1 LAPVE
6 RGARDGM
13 GIAKYRTTI
22 KTTKETCMR
31 KFFYLALAI
40 LTFSLSASSG
50 AADSH
55 GTPEEAMAMVG
66 RAIAAIKTEGFD
78 KIVAEINE
86 GKPGRF
92 RDRDLYITI
101 NDLNAKNI
109 AHGAN
114 PKMQGKDLIELKD
127 ADGKYFM
134 RERVQLAAAKGKGW
148 QDYKFV
154 NPVSKQIEA
163 KSMYFE
169 RYGDHIINCGIYK

>member
-1 LAPVE
+1 
-6 RGARDGM
+6 
-13 GIAKYRTTI
+13 
-22 KTTKETCMR
+22 MR
-31 KFFYLALAI
+31 KYFYLILAI
-40 LTFSLSASSG
+40 LTFSLSANSR
-50 AADSH
+50 ADTH
-55 GTPEEAMAMVG
+55 GTAEEAVAMVN
-66 RAIAAIKTEGFD
+66 RAIAAIKTEGLE
-78 KIVAEINE
+78 KVVAEVNE

-92 RDRDLYITI
+92 KDRDLYITI
-101 NDLNAKNI
+101 NDLKAKNI

-134 RERVQLAAAKGKGW
+134 RERIQLAQAKGKGW

-169 RYGDHIINCGIYK
+169 RYGDYIVNCGIYK

>member
-1 LAPVE
+1 
-6 RGARDGM
+6 
-13 GIAKYRTTI
+13 
-22 KTTKETCMR
+22 MR
-31 KFFYLALAI
+31 KFFYLVLAI
-40 LTFSLSASSG
+40 LTFSVSASSW
-50 AADSH
+50 AADTH
-55 GTPEEAMAMVG
+55 GSAEEAVAMVN
-66 RAIAAIKTEGFD
+66 RAIAAIKAEGLD
-78 KIVAEINE
+78 KVVAEINE

-92 RDRDLYITI
+92 KDRDLYITI
-101 NDLNAKNI
+101 NDLKAKNI

-134 RERVQLAAAKGKGW
+134 RERSQLAQSKGKGW

-169 RYGDHIINCGIYK
+169 RYGDYIINCGIYK